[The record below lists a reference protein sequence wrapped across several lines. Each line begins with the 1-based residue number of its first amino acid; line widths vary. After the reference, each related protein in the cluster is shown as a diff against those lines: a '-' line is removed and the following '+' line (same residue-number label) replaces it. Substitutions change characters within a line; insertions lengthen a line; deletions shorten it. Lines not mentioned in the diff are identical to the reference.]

1 MHKYNFQRASQD
13 KKLHCTS
20 SLPCFKKGISCLSFL
35 RSKILGGRGANL
47 RTNCIVLYS
56 IHCALICQDFSFLAY
71 VFGLPHVMFWSF
83 QSLHRLM
90 HMYFFSANYQIVCFL
105 LFYFVMFVFCVGKK
119 GKTIINKVY
128 EKTNDQ
134 KN

>member
-1 MHKYNFQRASQD
+1 MSKHKMHKYNFQRASQD

-71 VFGLPHVMFWSF
+71 VFGLPHCDVLVISVIAQIDAYVLFFCKLSNCLFSF
-83 QSLHRLM
+83 VLLCH
-90 HMYFFSANYQIVCFL
+90 VCFL
-105 LFYFVMFVFCVGKK
+105 CWKK
-119 GKTIINKVY
+119 R
-128 EKTNDQ
+128 
-134 KN
+134 KNNHK